1 MRNILKS
8 ERGSVML
15 EFCLVLPIYLL
26 IFGGTFLLF
35 DLSMAR
41 LHLQEANRNIA
52 WIQDDRHGGALINQE
67 LYRRCAAYFETRNA
81 LEQGMC
87 GQPMWSFGEEYKNYQ
102 SDLADDNASLNPDFW
117 GDGLMEFKANGEK
130 LSVNNSWADKIGG
143 LLPNDWGNDF
153 MKIHYGNM
161 ELTMDKVS
169 ATYIGAVGVSSVLF
183 PAPDASG
190 QETVP
195 LYDSRYILTRARN
208 DDGTATAETRKERE
222 ERQKQERTKNSYP
235 VKTIVNGEMFVVRR
249 TRDGNEREDARTVND
264 LTPLGL
270 GGQNILFRS
279 WPSNGLL
286 GDIGVLLGV
295 GL

>member
-1 MRNILKS
+1 
-8 ERGSVML
+8 ML

-26 IFGGTFLLF
+26 IFGGTFMIF

-41 LHLQEANRNIA
+41 LHLQEANRNLA
-52 WIQDDRHGGALINQE
+52 WIQDDRHGGAQINQE
-67 LYRRCAAYFETRNA
+67 LYRRCAAYYEVRNT
-81 LEQGMC
+81 LEQAMS
-87 GQPMWSFGEEYKNYQ
+87 GQTMWSFGEEYKNYQ
-102 SDLADDNASLNPDFW
+102 SDLGDDNASLNPDFW
-117 GDGLMEFKANGEK
+117 GAGIEKIKANGEE
-130 LSVNNSWADKIGG
+130 LSVNSSWADKLGG
-143 LLPNDWGNDF
+143 VLSGNWGNDF
-153 MKIHYGNM
+153 MNIHYGNM
-161 ELTMDKVS
+161 ELKMDKVS

-183 PAPDASG
+183 PVPDEAG

-195 LYDSRYILTRARN
+195 LYDSRYVLTRARN
-208 DDGTATAETRKERE
+208 DDGTATAETQKERE
-222 ERQKQERTKNSYP
+222 ERQKRERTKNSYP
-235 VKTIVNGEMFVVRR
+235 VKTIVNGEMFIVRR
-249 TRDGNEREDARTVND
+249 TGDGNKREEARTVND